1 MLFLR
6 SYSCEFLSKCIRE
19 KKQHLLYF
27 MLNRFLIH
35 AKFSSLTSNAQ
46 SNVQSI
52 MVSSIFASFAQLNIR
67 WDWDHFVRIFVY
79 FFFCYTFCC
88 FICVSLSRCF
98 CPLFFLAIKRF
109 YVWQKMKWRH
119 HPKMLSEKIH
129 SLTTIEMRRNEAKP
143 LISLFILLNI
153 FYSRC
158 NFRTGTMAFDG
169 WPICRMFDNC
179 KENELPSPQQSK
191 RKSDI
196 CWINDAQIRSVNFPS
211 TLTTTVRSLCRVYH
225 VMPSIA
231 YTTHGRDYSKC
242 IFVSGNVRSSRT
254 MYEKGFTPKSR
265 TFCVGQITQQS
276 VTFQSLWLVRVLTVT
291 ILIIFTGI
299 PGLAQVTHNN
309 NNNNNNKTFYR
320 LLCGTWSH

>member
-109 YVWQKMKWRH
+109 YVWQKMKWKIALH
-119 HPKMLSEKIH
+119 HQTSPENVERKNPLAH
-129 SLTTIEMRRNEAKP
+129 NHRNEKKWSQTVDIIIHLAEHILQPLQFSHRNDGLRRLTDMSHVWQLQRERIAFAPAK
-143 LISLFILLNI
+143 
-153 FYSRC
+153 
-158 NFRTGTMAFDG
+158 
-169 WPICRMFDNC
+169 
-179 KENELPSPQQSK
+179 
-191 RKSDI
+191 
-196 CWINDAQIRSVNFPS
+196 
-211 TLTTTVRSLCRVYH
+211 
-225 VMPSIA
+225 
-231 YTTHGRDYSKC
+231 
-242 IFVSGNVRSSRT
+242 
-254 MYEKGFTPKSR
+254 
-265 TFCVGQITQQS
+265 
-276 VTFQSLWLVRVLTVT
+276 
-291 ILIIFTGI
+291 
-299 PGLAQVTHNN
+299 
-309 NNNNNNKTFYR
+309 
-320 LLCGTWSH
+320 